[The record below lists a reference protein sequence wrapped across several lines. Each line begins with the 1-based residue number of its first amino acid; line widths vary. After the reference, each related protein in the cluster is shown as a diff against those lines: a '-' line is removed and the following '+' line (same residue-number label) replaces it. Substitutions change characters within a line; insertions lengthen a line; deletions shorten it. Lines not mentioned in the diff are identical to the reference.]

1 MVLQALNPRPSKAGA
16 DAQVV
21 GQSHVTVDDSILGL
35 EGSPVDKALDGMLYW
50 VNQEYGEQLIV
61 KAKDDFYWRNG
72 KVFHEDDFYPSR
84 MTYFVDQFLF
94 HYIPE
99 RESGST
105 LTLFDLYR
113 EEHPLSAIKS
123 VRHSIFR
130 VRSLGKEKLKIIDLL
145 SNKQLVVKRRQN
157 ETFFG
162 IKRKQ
167 ILQGHVYS
175 CGDEMFLSLGLVFHP
190 SACTKQILRYI
201 ADVQSAGR
209 YDPAAVLARF
219 ARLQLRHKRHAHVDP
234 TVIYQTD
241 AR

>member
-1 MVLQALNPRPSKAGA
+1 MVLQALNPRPAKAGA
-16 DAQVV
+16 EAQVV

-35 EGSPVDKALDGMLYW
+35 EGSPVDKALDSMLYW
-50 VNQEYGEQLIV
+50 VNQEYGEELIV

-84 MTYFVDQFLF
+84 MTYFVDQFIF
-94 HYIPE
+94 QYIPS
-99 RESGST
+99 RASGRT

-113 EEHPLSAIKS
+113 EEHPLSAIKA

-145 SNKQLVVKRRQN
+145 TNKQLVVKRRQN

-167 ILQGHVYS
+167 ILQGYIYH
-175 CGDEMFLSLGLVFHP
+175 CGDDLFLSLGLVFHP
-190 SACTKQILRYI
+190 AACTKPILRYI
-201 ADVQSAGR
+201 ADVKTAGR
-209 YDPAAVLARF
+209 YDAAAVLSRF